1 MYVYIYSYIYMQL
14 HKGPKAER
22 NRIKTEELADT
33 GEFDIVVTTFEILVS
48 EVNFFKRKYVWTTI
62 IVDEGHRLKN
72 ERSQLSEKLKSVSC
86 LSKIILTGTP
96 LQNNLRELW
105 ALLHF
110 LAPDV
115 FTPATAEKF
124 ETGFDL
130 VRGLVD
136 SNLLRRA
143 RKLLGVFMLRR
154 VKDQVAI
161 SLPSRRELT
170 VLVPLTSR
178 QVEWYKRLLCG
189 LDSDAIET
197 VMRESTNALA
207 NGVDSMD
214 VGDGSSISALTAAI
228 GEQVKAISSLSA
240 PSSSSSS
247 SSSSSGGSGDND
259 WRKLMNLLLQ
269 LRKICNHIYLM
280 PDAAPDPYDIGE
292 HIVGGSG
299 KLLML
304 DRMLPRLRVDGHRVL
319 LFR

>member
-1 MYVYIYSYIYMQL
+1 MYLIIYIHLYIYIHTYA
-14 HKGPKAER
+14 GPKAER
-22 NRIKTEELADT
+22 SRIKTEEIADT

-115 FTPATAEKF
+115 FIPATAEKF

-197 VMRESTNALA
+197 VMRESTNALQ
-207 NGVDSMD
+207 NGVESMD
-214 VGDGSSISALTAAI
+214 VEEGSSISALTAAI

-247 SSSSSGGSGDND
+247 SGGSGDSD